1 MTNPRFAFR
10 IELMS
15 DKPIQITQFDL
26 ERLRKLIEN
35 ASHTEYRGSDYLVRL
50 QGELDRA
57 QVVPPQ
63 GVAGDVVTMNSTVVL
78 LDLETGD
85 EETYTLV
92 FPESA
97 DLSHGRISILAP
109 IGTAMLGY
117 EVGDVFEWEVPAG
130 KRRLKVQRILYQPEA
145 AGDFHL

>member
-1 MTNPRFAFR
+1 
-10 IELMS
+10 MS
-15 DKPIQITQFDL
+15 DKPIQITEFDL

-35 ASHTEYRGSDYLVRL
+35 AYHTEYRGSEYLARL
-50 QGELDRA
+50 QAELNRA

-63 GVAGDVVTMNSTVVL
+63 AVSAAVVTMNSTVAL
-78 LDLETGD
+78 LDIETGE

-92 FPESA
+92 FPENA

-117 EVGDVFEWEVPAG
+117 EVGDIFEWEVPAG
-130 KRRLKVQRILYQPEA
+130 RRRLRVERILYQPEA
-145 AGDFHL
+145 AGDYHL